1 MICLYGGG
9 VEMSVAWLFEGL
21 MEERK
26 TTFLPAACHYL
37 GKSVD
42 DVKLNYSVIA
52 QGNYLEAGGNTKRD
66 R

>member
-1 MICLYGGG
+1 MMICLSGGG

-21 MEERK
+21 MGERK

-42 DVKLNYSVIA
+42 DTPAELFSYRPG
-52 QGNYLEAGGNTKRD
+52 QLLRD
-66 R
+66 RWQH